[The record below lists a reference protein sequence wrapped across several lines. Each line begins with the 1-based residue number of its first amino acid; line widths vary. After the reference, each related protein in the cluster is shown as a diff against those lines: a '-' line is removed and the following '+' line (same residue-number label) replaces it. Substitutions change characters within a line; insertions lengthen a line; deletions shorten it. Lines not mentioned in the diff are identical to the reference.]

1 MSSRQP
7 LELPVQEIIASCHA
21 LAEEAFGSRL
31 RGLYLLGSLA
41 HGGFAPAVSDL
52 GVALFLAAPL
62 VAHDA
67 EQIAAVLAYCD
78 AAHPTYARRLS
89 LFWGT
94 VEDFNDADAVQTPGR
109 FLALDR
115 LDLVEHGRYIAG
127 EELCAALIPPS
138 RAAVLEHC
146 RQDLPR
152 FVRDPTRYG
161 FLTGG
166 AELDTSDRR
175 ALTLLCLF
183 PARFLYTA
191 QTGEVVSNDAA
202 AVAYCAAH
210 HEEACNDI
218 VRLALAL
225 RHDPS
230 RTLSEAERTLLA
242 TELRPYY
249 GHFLREFLALL
260 GASAPAPD
268 ATIPL
273 LLAAIDEAAVPDRVG
288 HD

>member
-7 LELPVQEIIASCHA
+7 LELPTQEIIASCHA
-21 LAEEAFGSRL
+21 LAKEAFGSRL

-41 HGGFAPAVSDL
+41 HGDFAPAVSDF

-62 VAHDA
+62 AAHDA
-67 EQIAAVLAYCD
+67 EQIAAVMAYCD
-78 AAHPTYARRLS
+78 AAHPAYARRLS

-94 VEDFNDADAVQTPGR
+94 VEDFNDADAVQIPGR
-109 FLALDR
+109 FPALDR

-127 EELCAALIPPS
+127 AELRAALIPPS
-138 RAAVLEHC
+138 RSAVLEHC

-152 FVRDPTRYG
+152 FVRDPARYG

-175 ALTLLCLF
+175 ALTRLCLF
-183 PARFLYTA
+183 PARFLHTA
-191 QTGEVVSNDAA
+191 RTGAVVSNDAA
-202 AVAYCAAH
+202 ARFYCAAH
-210 HEEACNDI
+210 KDASSDI

-230 RTLSEAERTLLA
+230 RTLSAADRDLLA

-249 GHFLREFLALL
+249 GRFLREFLALL
-260 GASAPAPD
+260 GASTPAPD